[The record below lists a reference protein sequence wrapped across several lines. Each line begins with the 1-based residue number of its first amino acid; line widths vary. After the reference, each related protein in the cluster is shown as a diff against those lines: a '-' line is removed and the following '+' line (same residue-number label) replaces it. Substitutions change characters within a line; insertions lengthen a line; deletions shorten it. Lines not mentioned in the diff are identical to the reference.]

1 MTIVGDQLRGAT
13 DALAEIGEILL
24 REQVTA
30 NDPKTRLMQHERR
43 TPCTRAELQHDG
55 PAGGMLLHDGDVL
68 GHAVRVELIQPIR
81 RTSLRAIETRERLF
95 DASHLGD

>member
-1 MTIVGDQLRGAT
+1 
-13 DALAEIGEILL
+13 
-24 REQVTA
+24 
-30 NDPKTRLMQHERR
+30 
-43 TPCTRAELQHDG
+43 
-55 PAGGMLLHDGDVL
+55 MLLHDGDVL